1 MGRVCESKTCKF
13 GCEIKK
19 KELNNNDCK
28 TFREYVTENDEDD
41 MFMWGCTAKKLNR
54 SELACKQQMRMILDC
69 GIYGEEKEG
78 ELIAFLYYI
87 NFKINCLIC
96 YVLCA
101 LALLRNLVDIIPS
114 SEVIPRPNWLD
125 ALFRQDKITKDFEKS
140 QERGFTG
147 VHFSPVPPIKLANF
161 DRGEYMR
168 LYADNKHEFGQVQ
181 LMVLEELN
189 D

>member
-1 MGRVCESKTCKF
+1 
-13 GCEIKK
+13 
-19 KELNNNDCK
+19 L
-28 TFREYVTENDEDD
+28 
-41 MFMWGCTAKKLNR
+41 W
-54 SELACKQQMRMILDC
+54 
-69 GIYGEEKEG
+69 IYGKEKEG
-78 ELIAFLYYI
+78 ELIIVLYYI
-87 NFKINCLIC
+87 NFKINHLIC

-114 SEVIPRPNWLD
+114 SKVIPRPNRLD